1 MKIKRSR
8 LYVLCI
14 ISAMIQFCSCVSHDT
29 LLNFN
34 TGQPFPDSLS
44 VIHNL
49 PVLKI
54 QPDDLLSIKVRALD
68 METTIP
74 YNIDTETSLNSG
86 SNSLQSTRAL
96 LGYLVDKEG
105 NIDFP
110 QIGSIKAAGKTTD
123 ELKNDIEMALKPFL
137 NDPAIQ
143 VRFFNFRVT
152 LMGEV
157 NKPGTYIIPTER
169 ISILDAIGQAGDLT
183 VYANRA
189 NLLLIRE
196 QEGKREYVRL
206 NLQDRNIFNSPYFY
220 LVQNDLIYI
229 EPVELKTAS
238 IRDQSQSIT
247 PWISVVGTVVSLIIS
262 IISLTK

>member
-1 MKIKRSR
+1 
-8 LYVLCI
+8 
-14 ISAMIQFCSCVSHDT
+14 
-29 LLNFN
+29 
-34 TGQPFPDSLS
+34 
-44 VIHNL
+44 
-49 PVLKI
+49 
-54 QPDDLLSIKVRALD
+54 
-68 METTIP
+68 
-74 YNIDTETSLNSG
+74 
-86 SNSLQSTRAL
+86 
-96 LGYLVDKEG
+96 VDKEG